1 MKLRTL
7 LSKHDSNIALLVG
20 NGVNLF
26 GSSDKN
32 SWGSLLAQLARE
44 HLNSR
49 HEKVPKG
56 ISHTEFYD
64 VLELAHARKQGSPKL
79 VAQFCELMASWKP
92 MEQHK
97 AIAGWAAHHGVPILT
112 TNFEN
117 TLGEAVG
124 CTFRRTRNKGFTDF
138 YPWETYYS
146 LADVIEPCS
155 QFAIWHINGMQKYPR
170 SIKLGLTQ
178 YMGSAARA
186 RGWLHNGAG
195 RLLSDPAG
203 TAWKGAATW
212 LQVFFHKPILVVG
225 QGLPE
230 TEIFLRWL
238 MIERAKYFRRY
249 PDLRKPAW
257 YVHIKDDLPVGKEL
271 FLRAVGFEPF
281 PVSSYDEMYEYQ
293 TWNGK

>member
-7 LSKHDSNIALLVG
+7 LAKHTSDIALLVG

-26 GSSDKN
+26 GSSSKN
-32 SWGSLLAQLARE
+32 SWDSLLAQLARE
-44 HLNSR
+44 HLNSK
-49 HEKVPKG
+49 HKTVPNG

-64 VLELAHARKQGSPKL
+64 VLELAHFKTQGNPNIVS
-79 VAQFCELMASWKP
+79 QFCALMASWRP

-97 AIAGWAAHHGVPILT
+97 SIAGWASHHEVPILT

-124 CTFRRTRNKGFTDF
+124 CTFRRAFNNKFTDF
-138 YPWETYYS
+138 YPWETYYA
-146 LADVIEPCS
+146 LADVIEPCA

-178 YMGSAARA
+178 YISSATRA
-186 RGWLHNGAG
+186 RSWLHNGG
-195 RLLSDPAG
+195 DRLLSNPNG
-203 TAWKGAATW
+203 TAWKGATTW
-212 LQVFFHKPILVVG
+212 LQVFFHKPILVIG

-238 MIERAKYFRRY
+238 MIERTKYFRLY
-249 PDLRKPAW
+249 PELKKPAW
-257 YVHIKDDLPVGKEL
+257 YVYVTGDMPVGKEI

-281 PVSSYDEMYEYQ
+281 PVASHDEMYECR
-293 TWNGK
+293 TWHGK

>member
-7 LSKHDSNIALLVG
+7 LSKHSSDIALLVG
-20 NGVNLF
+20 NGINLF
-26 GSSDKN
+26 GATGEN
-32 SWGSLLAQLARE
+32 SWGCLLSQLARE
-44 HLNSR
+44 HLDPK

-64 VLELAHARKQGSPKL
+64 VLELAFARTQVDPKL
-79 VAQFCELMASWKP
+79 VVQFCALMASWKP
-92 MEQHK
+92 MEQHE
-97 AIAGWAAHHGVPILT
+97 AIAGWAAHHEVPILT

-124 CTFRRTRNKGFTDF
+124 CTFRRTGNKRFTDF
-138 YPWETYYS
+138 YPWETYYA
-146 LADVIEPCS
+146 LTDVIEPCT

-203 TAWKGAATW
+203 TAWKGAMTW

-230 TEIFLRWL
+230 TEVFLRWL
-238 MIERAKYFRRY
+238 MIERTKYFRLY
-249 PDLRKPAW
+249 PDLQKRAW
-257 YVHIKDDLPVGKEL
+257 YVHVNGELPVGKVL
-271 FLRAVGFEPF
+271 FLKAVGFEPF
-281 PVSSYDEMYEYQ
+281 PVGSYDEMYAHR
-293 TWNGK
+293 TWDRK

>member
-7 LSKHDSNIALLVG
+7 LAKNDTDIALLVG

-32 SWGSLLAQLARE
+32 SWDSLLSQLATE
-44 HLNSR
+44 HLDSR
-49 HEKVPKG
+49 HKKVPKG

-64 VLELAHARKQGSPKL
+64 VLELAHSREQKSPKL
-79 VAQFCELMASWKP
+79 VSQFCELMASWKP
-92 MEQHK
+92 MEQHE
-97 AIAGWAAHHGVPILT
+97 AIAGWAVQHEVPILT

-124 CTFRRTRNKGFTDF
+124 GTFRRTKNKGFTDF
-138 YPWETYYS
+138 YPWETYCS
-146 LADVIEPCS
+146 RVDVVDPCS
-155 QFAIWHINGMQKYPR
+155 QFAIWHVNGMQKYPR

-186 RGWLHNGAG
+186 RGWLHNGAS

-203 TAWKGAATW
+203 TAWTGAATW

-238 MIERAKYFRRY
+238 MIELIKYFKLY
-249 PDLRKPAW
+249 PELRKLAW
-257 YVHIKDDLPVGKEL
+257 YVHVKGDLPVGKDL

-281 PVSSYDEMYEYQ
+281 PVDSYDEMYAYR
-293 TWNGK
+293 TWSGK